1 MDELFKFKVVPN
13 NFHHRCI
20 LHPNLS
26 TRPGFLQDLGLS
38 TRPCHT
44 ILQDLEKTLRF
55 LQDPEK
61 VLRFLQDPEK
71 MLRFL
76 QDPENLLREQIFLQ

>member
-1 MDELFKFKVVPN
+1 MITLSINPITN
-13 NFHHRCI
+13 NGV
-20 LHPNLS
+20 HPDLS

-76 QDPENLLREQIFLQ
+76 QDPENLLRVKNFLQ